1 MLSFTFTY
9 MQPKP
14 LMKGFMLHAVD
25 LPFISKADRGKVL
38 SMLTAKVI

>member
-1 MLSFTFTY
+1 MGGPSNVELFKCGKLQIE
-9 MQPKP
+9 M
-14 LMKGFMLHAVD
+14 VD